1 VLTGPAEK
9 RSVYPTPGQGDA
21 GYRPHPPPPG
31 AGGGPD
37 PARVRAWRGL
47 ARGTGKY
54 GMRAWGCEKKNPKR
68 NPRKPRSTSLVIPL
82 QLPALG
88 VDAACILRARG
99 RPRRAGLE
107 RAAGGAGRGAGPN

>member
-1 VLTGPAEK
+1 
-9 RSVYPTPGQGDA
+9 
-21 GYRPHPPPPG
+21 
-31 AGGGPD
+31 
-37 PARVRAWRGL
+37 
-47 ARGTGKY
+47 
-54 GMRAWGCEKKNPKR
+54 MRAWGCEKKNPKR

-107 RAAGGAGRGAGPN
+107 RAAEGLHQRAAVAAAAAAAEGHTCH